1 MRDYACEYS
10 AAYLR
15 DHGYQ
20 VVPPT
25 VSLCYTCKH
34 RIREWD
40 YLNDCWRTCAMNG
53 NLVIVT
59 ADGVRKRVEKLPAK
73 MRCHEYVPVWE
84 E

>member
-1 MRDYACEYS
+1 
-10 AAYLR
+10 
-15 DHGYQ
+15 
-20 VVPPT
+20 
-25 VSLCYTCKH
+25 
-34 RIREWD
+34 
-40 YLNDCWRTCAMNG
+40 MNG